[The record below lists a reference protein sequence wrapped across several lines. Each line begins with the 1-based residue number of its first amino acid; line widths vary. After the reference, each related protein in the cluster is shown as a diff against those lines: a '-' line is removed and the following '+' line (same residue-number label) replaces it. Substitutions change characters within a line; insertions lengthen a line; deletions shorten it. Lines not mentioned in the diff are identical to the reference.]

1 MLRLTMTKSEL
12 TDVSKVTDESSGV
25 VQTEK
30 QAEDTGV
37 SKEVAESSSAV
48 QTPKNTTA
56 QQSSEEE
63 KKPQDVEESDLK
75 QVPSTLS
82 HTSSLSHSPTDEQQS
97 QQQQQPSSTRSSRA
111 ATHAIQHYE
120 NSMNEMMM
128 GYHPRNM
135 MYPPPP
141 SHHVP
146 SPHHYG
152 HHHPQY
158 HHPHAAAAYHY
169 PPPQQHYH
177 HTHPP
182 PHMHPARLSNVHT
195 AQGANPEDDNSP
207 SASTISTKAS
217 LAVVPP
223 VMVSNTP
230 RSEGAARAGD
240 KDGDLMH
247 AHQLLS
253 LSASKS
259 NDDDVKPKQQVKSNS
274 AVKMEPMAEPQ
285 DDEYA
290 NPPAKRR
297 RKLSDISMNPSP
309 TALALDNRPSPTD
322 SATNQ
327 SQQSHQSLELGAMP
341 SWDTTGAGRPLAGWS
356 VCSGMGSTGGH
367 SFGNDVHNLL
377 GSAFSFSDSVLNST
391 TGGSGEEG
399 RPGSSG
405 SSADD
410 QDPSPKSILSKIGE
424 KRKSLAPGT
433 HVQFSTSSSS
443 SHGGRKRGLSSSQQA
458 PPPMSHEEYAYY
470 QSRHPGY
477 TPSYHSSTSHR
488 GAYHEEDPYYGS
500 RNYVVSSA
508 AAAEYVRPQFQQD
521 RRRPE
526 SSVPSSS
533 SKSKSKI
540 PAPQF
545 INVHGTTMAAPGGGY
560 WTKEEDSTLMDL
572 MKKKTSLKDWGPMT
586 SRLNKACGG
595 NKIPG
600 DVQERWVRYLK
611 PGSRKGQWTKEEDNI
626 VREAVEQSNENPYTR
641 WSDLSRELPG
651 RVGKQVRDRWVNHL
665 NPALSHEPFSRED
678 VSIYLT
684 LDLYV
689 TYQTCS
695 SLFINTFYTPQNR
708 ISCYGKVIIILANDG
723 QL

>member
-30 QAEDTGV
+30 QEADEGVAGV
-37 SKEVAESSSAV
+37 SKVAGSSSAV
-48 QTPKNTTA
+48 QTPKNTTTA
-56 QQSSEEE
+56 QQSSTEK

-82 HTSSLSHSPTDEQQS
+82 ALSNSPTDEQQP
-97 QQQQQPSSTRSSRA
+97 QQRPPSSTRSSRA
-111 ATHAIQHYE
+111 ATHAIQYYE
-120 NSMNEMMM
+120 NSMNEMMMM

-141 SHHVP
+141 TQHHVP

-152 HHHPQY
+152 HHHPY

-169 PPPQQHYH
+169 PPPSQHYH
-177 HTHPP
+177 SHPP

-217 LAVVPP
+217 LAIAPS

-230 RSEGAARAGD
+230 RSDAARAGG
-240 KDGDLMH
+240 KDGGDLMH

-259 NDDDVKPKQQVKSNS
+259 NDDDFKAKQHKSNS
-274 AVKMEPMAEPQ
+274 VVKTEPTAEPQ
-285 DDEYA
+285 VVDEYA

-309 TALALDNRPSPTD
+309 TAMALDNRPSPTD

-341 SWDTTGAGRPLAGWS
+341 SWDTAGAGRPLAGWS

-377 GSAFSFSDSVLNST
+377 GSAFSFSDSVLHST
-391 TGGSGEEG
+391 TGGSGEHD
-399 RPGSSG
+399 RPSSSG

-410 QDPSPKSILSKIGE
+410 QDPSPKSILSKVGE

-443 SHGGRKRGLSSSQQA
+443 SQGGRKRGLSSSQPP

-470 QSRHPGY
+470 QSRHGY
-477 TPSYHSSTSHR
+477 PPSYSAGHR
-488 GAYHEEDPYYGS
+488 GAAYHEEDPYYGS

-545 INVHGTTMAAPGGGY
+545 INMHGTTMAAAPGGGY

-586 SRLNKACGG
+586 SRLNKACRG
-595 NKIPG
+595 NKIPE

-626 VREAVEQSNENPYTR
+626 VQEAVEQSNENPFTR

-665 NPALSHEPFSRED
+665 NPALSHEPFSKED
-678 VSIYLT
+678 VSIMLFHDVICILPT
-684 LDLYV
+684 ERIAHF
-689 TYQTCS
+689 
-695 SLFINTFYTPQNR
+695 SLSIVYP
-708 ISCYGKVIIILANDG
+708 
-723 QL
+723 